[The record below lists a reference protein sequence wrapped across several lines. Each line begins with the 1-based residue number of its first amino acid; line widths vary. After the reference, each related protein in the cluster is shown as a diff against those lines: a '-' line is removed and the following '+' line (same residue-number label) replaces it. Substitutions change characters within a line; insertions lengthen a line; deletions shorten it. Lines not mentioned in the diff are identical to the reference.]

1 MLYYW
6 EALLAFCFVS
16 VSEQHPLLVTVDNFR
31 QDTATCSGIINN
43 ADSGSGNNVIAT
55 AISNINNS
63 NCNNSSQGNNNIT
76 TSASN
81 IHVNSL
87 TSDRNDNSSF
97 VRTPPYTEQ
106 LSSTVIYIRNG
117 NNHHE
122 NYTTQHIPPAKSC
135 LVRFRQSCIKC
146 KLCSRRF
153 YNLSINFHFKCTQ
166 YHDACTCTMYIAFKC
181 IWLNHWIPVIE

>member
-1 MLYYW
+1 MP
-6 EALLAFCFVS
+6 ELLKVRGQECAEIT
-16 VSEQHPLLVTVDNFR
+16 EQHPLLVTVDNFR

-43 ADSGSGNNVIAT
+43 TDSGSGNNVIAT

-81 IHVNSL
+81 IHVNAL

-122 NYTTQHIPPAKSC
+122 NYTTQHIPAATSC
-135 LVRFRQSCIKC
+135 LVRFRQSCIKFDHENIANHSLLPLFVFIFLANR
-146 KLCSRRF
+146 KNGFKILRIVLLFEKAIRRQ
-153 YNLSINFHFKCTQ
+153 LHP
-166 YHDACTCTMYIAFKC
+166 
-181 IWLNHWIPVIE
+181 W

>member
-1 MLYYW
+1 MPIFRKVRGL
-6 EALLAFCFVS
+6 ECAEIT
-16 VSEQHPLLVTVDNFR
+16 EQHPLLVAVDNFR

-43 ADSGSGNNVIAT
+43 VDSGSGNNVIAT

-122 NYTTQHIPPAKSC
+122 NYITQHIPPATSC
-135 LVRFRQSCIKC
+135 LVRFRQSCIKFLSKIMGSNNPSEADRYDYYDC
-146 KLCSRRF
+146 K
-153 YNLSINFHFKCTQ
+153 
-166 YHDACTCTMYIAFKC
+166 YIS
-181 IWLNHWIPVIE
+181 LNVG